1 MPRYFLHLDS
11 NGPHNWNIFAKNVT
25 TQRAESALISSSL
38 FSQDN
43 ASGMY
48 VYAKKIYING
58 SIDYI
63 LWPMERAD
71 SMKMWALH
79 LPAMKTKKKEAKKK
93 PVTISPHIGPTKSG
107 GQLRQSRCQIKMSSL
122 WTTRRSPLICQQ
134 RWIELFPVSAP
145 KPTDQPLFR
154 SMAVACPCSGLT
166 CRLTYWPTDEL
177 ADGRTQRNAPA
188 GGRTEVL
195 LAGRLS

>member
-1 MPRYFLHLDS
+1 MLPLSVQKVHSLVLVCLARTMHPACMCMQKNIYKREHWLHLMAYGTCRLYQ
-11 NGPHNWNIFAKNVT
+11 NVGFAFACNENEKKRGKKN
-25 TQRAESALISSSL
+25 
-38 FSQDN
+38 
-43 ASGMY
+43 
-48 VYAKKIYING
+48 
-58 SIDYI
+58 
-63 LWPMERAD
+63 
-71 SMKMWALH
+71 
-79 LPAMKTKKKEAKKK
+79 
-93 PVTISPHIGPTKSG
+93 PVTISPHIGPTKRG

-154 SMAVACPCSGLT
+154 SMAVACPCSGLI